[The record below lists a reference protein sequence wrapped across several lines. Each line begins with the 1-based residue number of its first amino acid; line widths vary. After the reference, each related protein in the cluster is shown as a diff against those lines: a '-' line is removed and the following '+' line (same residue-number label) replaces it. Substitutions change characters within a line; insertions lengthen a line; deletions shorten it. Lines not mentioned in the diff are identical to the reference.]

1 MSEQAARGFDAPRG
15 TDDTSDR
22 LECPKCGSAMGEAA
36 RLSYFPTQRFYR
48 CASCRNVEIVDLA

>member
-1 MSEQAARGFDAPRG
+1 MSEQAARGSDEPRE

-22 LECPKCGSAMGEAA
+22 RGCPKCGSAMGEAA
-36 RLSYFPTQRFYR
+36 TLSNFPTQRFYR